1 MINRICEWI
10 SRYRTEI
17 VIYGYC
23 AILALVVIGGIACLI
38 GHAVTIINSDIPT
51 WLKWEL
57 LTR

>member
-1 MINRICEWI
+1 MMKFSEWI
-10 SRYRTEI
+10 DRHWNEI
-17 VIYGYC
+17 VVYGYC